1 MDTRDNSTRHNRT
14 RLLTSVLLS
23 ILVALCV
30 GAGGFAEAGSA
41 APRATVRTWTIHYTA
56 HNGTDRLAYVV
67 LPTWY
72 GPKKNPS
79 IPVVISPHGRN
90 ATGLSNTKYFGNL
103 PAVGRFAVISPD
115 GMGRRLALKS
125 YAYRGQIDDLAKM
138 PDFAER
144 ALPWLHLD
152 RSRVYA
158 VGSSMG
164 GHETLMLIA
173 RNPDLLAGAAAMDS
187 VTNLSRR
194 YAQLP
199 NTACDKVCQK
209 RWGQPYGL
217 VLQAAMREE
226 VGGTPAETP
235 KAYDARSPL
244 AFART
249 IAYSGV
255 PLQIWWSTTDKI
267 VTDQQHQSGTLFRV
281 LRQLNPHAPISA
293 YTGRWPHSKEMKA
306 SQLLP
311 ITLKRLGLLPQSVKK
326 LPKSV
331 RYQAAPILDV

>member
-1 MDTRDNSTRHNRT
+1 MTTKEHSRKPGQHR
-14 RLLTSVLLS
+14 RLTL
-23 ILVALCV
+23 ILVSAIAL
-30 GAGGFAEAGSA
+30 GLGTSGFAAAGSA
-41 APRATVRTWTIHYTA
+41 APRAAVRTWTIHYTA

-72 GPKKNPS
+72 GPTKNPQ
-79 IPVVISPHGRN
+79 IPVIISPHGRN
-90 ATGLSNTKYFGNL
+90 ANGLSNTRYFGNL
-103 PAVGRFAVISPD
+103 PAAGRFAVISPD

-125 YAYRGQIDDLAKM
+125 YAYRGQIDDLARM

-144 ALPWLHLD
+144 ELPWLHLD

-158 VGSSMG
+158 LGSSMG
-164 GHETLMLIA
+164 GHETLMLVA
-173 RNPDLLAGAAAMDS
+173 RHPDLLAGAAALDS
-187 VTNLSRR
+187 VTDLHRR

-199 NTACDKVCQK
+199 DTACDKVCLK
-209 RWGQPYGL
+209 SWGKPYGL

-226 VGGTPAETP
+226 VGGTPSEAP
-235 KAYDARSPL
+235 KAYAARSPL

-249 IAYSGV
+249 IALSGV
-255 PLQIWWSTTDKI
+255 PLQIWWSTADKI
-267 VTDQQHQSGTLFRV
+267 VTDQQHQSGTLFRM

-311 ITLKRLGLLPQSVKK
+311 IALKELGLLPQNVKK

>member
-1 MDTRDNSTRHNRT
+1 MDTRDNSTRHSRT
-14 RLLTSVLLS
+14 RLLTQILLS

-30 GAGGFAEAGSA
+30 GASGFAEAGSA
-41 APRATVRTWTIHYTA
+41 APQATVRTWTIHYTA
-56 HNGTDRLAYVV
+56 HNGTDRRAYVV

-79 IPVVISPHGRN
+79 IPIIISPHGRN

-125 YAYRGQIDDLAKM
+125 YAYEGQIDDLAKM

-158 VGSSMG
+158 LGSSMG
-164 GHETLMLIA
+164 GHETLMLVA
-173 RNPDLLAGAAAMDS
+173 RYPDLLAGAVAMDS
-187 VTNLSRR
+187 VTDLARR
-194 YAQLP
+194 YQQIP
-199 NTACDKVCQK
+199 DTACDKTCLK
-209 RWGQPYGL
+209 HWGKPYGL

-226 VGGTPAETP
+226 VGGTPSQKP
-235 KAYDARSPL
+235 KAYEARSPV
-244 AFART
+244 AFAHT
-249 IAYSGV
+249 IALSRV
-255 PLQIWWSTTDKI
+255 PLQIWWSTADKI
-267 VTDQQHQSGTLFRV
+267 VTDQKNQSGTLFRM
-281 LRQLNPHAPISA
+281 LCRLDPDAPVSA
-293 YTGRWPHSKEMKA
+293 YTGRWPHSKEMRA

-311 ITLKRLGLLPQSVKK
+311 IALKGLGLLPTSTKRLPSSV
-326 LPKSV
+326 S
-331 RYQAAPILDV
+331 YQTAPTQDV

>member
-1 MDTRDNSTRHNRT
+1 MTTKEHSRRPGQYR
-14 RLLTSVLLS
+14 RLTL
-23 ILVALCV
+23 ILVSATALGF
-30 GAGGFAEAGSA
+30 GAGGFTVAGSA
-41 APRATVRTWTIHYTA
+41 APQATVRTWTIHYTA

-67 LPTWY
+67 LPSWY
-72 GPKKNPS
+72 GPTKNPQV
-79 IPVVISPHGRN
+79 PVIISPHGRN

-158 VGSSMG
+158 IGSSMG
-164 GHETLMLIA
+164 GHETLMLVA
-173 RNPDLLAGAAAMDS
+173 RHPDLLAGAAAMDS

-194 YAQLP
+194 YAQLSD
-199 NTACDKVCQK
+199 TACSTACVRRFGK
-209 RWGQPYGL
+209 PYGL

-226 VGGTPAETP
+226 VGGTPSQSP
-235 KAYDARSPL
+235 KAYETRSPL
-244 AFART
+244 SFART
-249 IAYSGV
+249 IALSGV
-255 PLQIWWSTTDKI
+255 PIQIWWSTEDKI
-267 VTDQQHQSGTLFRV
+267 VTDQQHQSGTLFSV

-311 ITLKRLGLLPQSVKK
+311 IALKELGLLPQSVKK